1 MWTRPIFSTYM
12 TLLRAQ
18 AASHEPKYRLSSVF
32 SEFTGNTSR
41 KLSSLAQLQ
50 SITDIA
56 NNKFNLSLLNSI
68 LKFIFL
74 IKLLWVQWEGYF
86 AEYVEY
92 LWINVI

>member
-1 MWTRPIFSTYM
+1 M

-56 NNKFNLSLLNSI
+56 NNKFNLDSV
-68 LKFIFL
+68 F
-74 IKLLWVQWEGYF
+74 
-86 AEYVEY
+86 
-92 LWINVI
+92 

>member
-41 KLSSLAQLQ
+41 KLSSLAELQ

-56 NNKFNLSLLNSI
+56 NNKFNLDSV
-68 LKFIFL
+68 F
-74 IKLLWVQWEGYF
+74 
-86 AEYVEY
+86 
-92 LWINVI
+92 